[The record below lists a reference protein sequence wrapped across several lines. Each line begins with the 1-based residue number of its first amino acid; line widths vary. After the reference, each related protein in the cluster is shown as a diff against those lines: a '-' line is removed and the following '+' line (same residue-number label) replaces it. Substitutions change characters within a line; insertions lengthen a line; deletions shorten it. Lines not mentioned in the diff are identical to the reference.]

1 MQLNSLRLK
10 IIPLELQHFKLLL
23 SDTCK
28 MEEALNLNP
37 SGSRLDE
44 HTISAMRWLYGQAEN
59 HKENYLFYTNWQII
73 LKSENISIGSA
84 CFKGIPDITGT
95 VEIGY
100 GIDEKFRCNG
110 YMTEAVKE
118 ILKWALN
125 QPDVKYVIAET
136 EKINH
141 ASHKVMIKSGM
152 IRFKETDSTC
162 FWKTK

>member
-1 MQLNSLRLK
+1 MQLETERLK
-10 IIPLELQHFKLLL
+10 IIPLNLEQFKTLLL
-23 SDTCK
+23 GTDK
-28 MEEALNLNP
+28 MEKVLNLNH
-37 SGSRLDE
+37 SNQFLDE
-44 HTISAMRWLYGQAEN
+44 HTQEAMQWLYEQAEQ
-59 HKENYLFYTNWQII
+59 HKDNYLFYTNWQII

-84 CFKGIPDITGT
+84 CFKGSPDKNGE

-100 GIDEKFRCNG
+100 GINEQYRCKG
-110 YMTEAVKE
+110 YMTEAIKE

-125 QPDVKYVIAET
+125 QTDVKFVIAET
-136 EKINH
+136 EKDNA